1 MRAGKAS
8 VRILPAVAE
17 YDSFAPDYDTWAAV
31 MTADV
36 PWYVSLAREAQEPI
50 VELGVGT
57 GRIAIPIAQE
67 TGKRV
72 VGFDRSPAMLAV
84 GRERAGDLPIEFLEG
99 DMRELQLDEPVALVI
114 CPFRALLHL
123 PTWADR
129 RRTFERIAAALRPGG
144 RFAFNA
150 FAFSG
155 EVAMRLNGIRQ
166 ERGESWEIPRYVW
179 ADSRIELTR
188 GRGDEEVG
196 TLRLW
201 WIGRSEFEGLIDVA
215 GLEVEA
221 LYGGF
226 EREPYTDESLEMV
239 WVARKR

>member
-1 MRAGKAS
+1 M
-8 VRILPAVAE
+8 AE
-17 YDSFAPDYDTWAAV
+17 YDSFAPDYDIWAAD
-31 MTADV
+31 MTEDV
-36 PWYVSLAREAQEPI
+36 AWYVSLARDATEPI

-72 VGFDRSPAMLAV
+72 IGFDRSPAMLAV
-84 GRERAGDLPIEFLEG
+84 GRERAGDLPIEFREE
-99 DMRELQLDEPVALVI
+99 DMRELELDAPVDLVI

-129 RRTFERIAAALRPGG
+129 RRAFERVAAALKPGG

-155 EVAMRLNGIRQ
+155 TIAARQ
-166 ERGESWEIPRYVW
+166 ERGDSWEIPRYVW
-179 ADSRIELTR
+179 ADSRIDITR

-201 WIGRSEFEGLIDVA
+201 WIGRSEFEGLTEVA

-221 LYGGF
+221 LYGWF
-226 EREPYTDESLEMV
+226 DERPYDDSSLEMA
-239 WVARKR
+239 WIARKP

>member
-1 MRAGKAS
+1 VS
-8 VRILPAVAE
+8 E
-17 YDSFAPDYDTWAAV
+17 YDSFAPDYDAWASH
-31 MTADV
+31 MTEDV
-36 PWYVSLAREAQEPI
+36 AWYVSLAQDVAEPI

-57 GRIAIPIAQE
+57 GRIAIPIARA

-72 VGFDRSPAMLAV
+72 VGFDRSPAMLSV
-84 GRERAGDLPIEFLEG
+84 GRERAGDLPIEFHEG
-99 DMRELQLDEPVALVI
+99 DMRELELDEPVDLVI

-129 RRTFERIAAALRPGG
+129 RRTLEHVARALKPGG

-155 EVAMRLNGIRQ
+155 EVAARLAGARQ
-166 ERGESWEIPRYVW
+166 ERGDSWEIPRYVW
-179 ADSRIELTR
+179 ADSRIDITR

-221 LYGGF
+221 LYGWFDG
-226 EREPYTDESLEMV
+226 RPYDDSSLEMV
-239 WVARKR
+239 WIARKP

>member
-1 MRAGKAS
+1 M
-8 VRILPAVAE
+8 AE
-17 YDSFAPDYDTWAAV
+17 YDHFAPDYDLWAAD
-31 MTADV
+31 MTDDV
-36 PWYVSLAREAQEPI
+36 AWYVSLAREAAEPV
-50 VELGVGT
+50 VELGIGS

-72 VGFDRSPAMLAV
+72 FGWDRSPAMLAV
-84 GRERAGDLPIEFLEG
+84 GRERAGDLPIDFREG
-99 DMRELQLDEPVALVI
+99 DMRTLELDEPVELVI

-129 RRTFERIAAALRPGG
+129 RRTFERVAAALRPGG
-144 RFAFNA
+144 RFAFNS

-155 EVAMRLNGIRQ
+155 EIAARFDGARQ
-166 ERGESWEIPRYVW
+166 ERGDSWEVPHYVW
-179 ADSRIELTR
+179 ADSRIDITR
-188 GRGDEEVG
+188 GRGDEETG

-221 LYGGF
+221 LYGWF
-226 EREPYTDESLEMV
+226 DERPYDESSLEMV
-239 WVARKR
+239 WVTRKP

>member
-1 MRAGKAS
+1 
-8 VRILPAVAE
+8 
-17 YDSFAPDYDTWAAV
+17 
-31 MTADV
+31 
-36 PWYVSLAREAQEPI
+36 
-50 VELGVGT
+50 
-57 GRIAIPIAQE
+57 
-67 TGKRV
+67 
-72 VGFDRSPAMLAV
+72 MLAV

-99 DMRELQLDEPVALVI
+99 DMRELQLDEPVELVI

-123 PTWADR
+123 PTWTER
-129 RRTFERIAAALRPGG
+129 RRTFERVAAALRPGG

-155 EVAMRLNGIRQ
+155 EVAMRLNGVRQ
-166 ERGESWEIPRYVW
+166 ERGESWEIPRYIW

-196 TLRLW
+196 KLRLW

-239 WVARKR
+239 WVAQKP

>member
-1 MRAGKAS
+1 VS
-8 VRILPAVAE
+8 D
-17 YDSFAPDYDTWAAV
+17 YDAFAPDYDLWAAE
-31 MTADV
+31 MTEDV
-36 PWYVSLAREAQEPI
+36 TWYVSLARQAAEPI
-50 VELGVGT
+50 VELGIGT
-57 GRIAIPIAQE
+57 GRVAIPIARE

-72 VGFDRSPAMLAV
+72 IGFDRSPPMLAV
-84 GRERAGDLPIEFLEG
+84 GRERAGDLPIEFREG
-99 DMRELQLDEPVALVI
+99 DMRELRLDEPVELVI

-129 RRTFERIAAALRPGG
+129 RRTFERVAAALKPGG

-150 FAFSG
+150 FTFSG
-155 EVAMRLNGIRQ
+155 EVAARLAGVRQ
-166 ERGESWEIPRYVW
+166 ERGGSWEIPRYVW
-179 ADSRIELTR
+179 ADSRIDLTR

-221 LYGGF
+221 LYGWF
-226 EREPYTDESLEMV
+226 DERPYDESSLEMV
-239 WVARKR
+239 WIARKPA

>member
-1 MRAGKAS
+1 
-8 VRILPAVAE
+8 VTE

-31 MTADV
+31 MTVDV

-57 GRIAIPIAQE
+57 GRVAIAIARE

-99 DMRELQLDEPVALVI
+99 DMRELQLDEPVELVI

-123 PTWADR
+123 PTWTER
-129 RRTFERIAAALRPGG
+129 RRTFERVAAALRPGG

-155 EVAMRLNGIRQ
+155 EVAMRLNGVRQ
-166 ERGESWEIPRYVW
+166 ERGESWEIPRYIW

-196 TLRLW
+196 KLRLW

-239 WVARKR
+239 WVAQKP